1 MFKIISAVILAAVI
15 TDVGIG
21 VPRATGMIEATGPQ
35 RALKSDRLLPPNGPE
50 CIEAAWPHYETH
62 CVRSQRQPNAMP
74 REVRI
79 VASDRLPPK
88 HPAALSVN

>member
-35 RALKSDRLLPPNGPE
+35 RALKSDRLLPPNVPE
-50 CIEAAWPHYETH
+50 CTEAAWPQYETH
-62 CVRSQRQPNAMP
+62 CVRSQRLPNAMP

-88 HPAALSVN
+88 HPAALSMN